1 MTIHIKGGN
10 NMPET
15 ISPVVI
21 EYILYGVIVVAL
33 VFIFSKVYSK
43 ALEKEKEKRHRLGR

>member
-1 MTIHIKGGN
+1 ML
-10 NMPET
+10 ES
-15 ISPVVI
+15 ISPAVI
-21 EYILYGVIVVAL
+21 DYILYGVIVVGL

>member
-1 MTIHIKGGN
+1 
-10 NMPET
+10 MPET

-21 EYILYGVIVVAL
+21 DYILYGLIVVAL

>member
-1 MTIHIKGGN
+1 ML
-10 NMPET
+10 ES

-21 EYILYGVIVVAL
+21 DYILYGAAVVAL